1 MAKSRN
7 KKENKRESRN
17 SEKDQREINDIIY
30 KILRQQSHLKAHLNR
45 LEKISPATEK
55 EVSESDEKHTKG
67 KGCILKT
74 FFNNVVG
81 NTWISKLWTIWGGDE
96 SWSDRQ
102 TFKRIW
108 ENIGD
113 QPYLD
118 KEWGTNKKYQ
128 RFDWWC
134 VRGLK

>member
-1 MAKSRN
+1 MAESN
-7 KKENKRESRN
+7 NTNENKRESGKN
-17 SEKDQREINDIIY
+17 EKEQSEINDIIS

-81 NTWISKLWTIWGGDE
+81 NT
-96 SWSDRQ
+96 
-102 TFKRIW
+102 
-108 ENIGD
+108 
-113 QPYLD
+113 
-118 KEWGTNKKYQ
+118 
-128 RFDWWC
+128 
-134 VRGLK
+134 